1 MKRFCVF
8 LAGGILLGGSCGR
21 APEPPPNVLLISIDT
36 LRADRPGGAGNP
48 RATTP
53 HLDRLAATGTVFSQ
67 ASSTTSWTLPAHLS
81 LLTGQYPSS
90 HGVVGDIHA
99 LPDSKT
105 TLAEFLT
112 RRGYAAAGFVTG
124 PYLDPAFGFAQGFD
138 TYEPCVD
145 YRVER
150 DNQGG
155 IENLVGV
162 HLRSHSGVTSP
173 ALHERAVDWLARV
186 PTGKPFFLFLHYWD
200 PHYDFVPE
208 APYDRVFNP
217 EYRGRLSGRGFSEN
231 RAIHS
236 GMAPTERQRVMDLYD
251 GEIRYTDRWIGKVLR
266 ALESRGDLERTLIVV
281 VGDHGEEFFEHGGKG
296 HRRNLYGETLD
307 IPLITRLPGVLAGGG
322 VVAEPASLVDVFP
335 TVVAVAGGGRESLA
349 QGRSLQTLAAGTG
362 TRRVY
367 GELHDTHI
375 SIREGKWK
383 FIARAGDEGRGE
395 LFDLRAD
402 PAERADCSGRYPQ
415 ITADFQA
422 AARAREWAR
431 LAPPATPRPSLREGT
446 LAELRALGYV
456 Q

>member
-335 TVVAVAGGGRESLA
+335 TVVAV
-349 QGRSLQTLAAGTG
+349 
-362 TRRVY
+362 
-367 GELHDTHI
+367 
-375 SIREGKWK
+375 
-383 FIARAGDEGRGE
+383 
-395 LFDLRAD
+395 
-402 PAERADCSGRYPQ
+402 
-415 ITADFQA
+415 
-422 AARAREWAR
+422 
-431 LAPPATPRPSLREGT
+431 
-446 LAELRALGYV
+446 
-456 Q
+456 